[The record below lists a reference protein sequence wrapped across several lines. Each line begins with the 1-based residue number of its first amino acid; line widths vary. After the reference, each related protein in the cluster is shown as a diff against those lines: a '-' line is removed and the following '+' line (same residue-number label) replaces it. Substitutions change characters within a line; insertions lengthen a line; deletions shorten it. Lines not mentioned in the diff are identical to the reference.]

1 MPKQIKTTAT
11 QGFCEGL
18 YQLKKFAEK
27 ELGNIN
33 SYGREFV
40 AKREKTQK
48 LIVEGKLDPIQYANK
63 RKGTTEVY
71 REEIYAEYV
80 QSIGKYEK
88 KLGKHLKAKTV
99 VDMEL
104 LEKLSKASYNIIKTN
119 LFFNSKFKWGQDE
132 ASLTAINKF
141 RDMVAAND
149 ITKYNYFME
158 CFKKGV
164 VEKDITLIQVLD
176 SPVPKLREP
185 EPQDKEDLKAT
196 IVKLAE
202 KLEKADRFMHI
213 NSAEFNAMN
222 TAVISLKAALMED
235 RDDEIGGLL
244 EALQATSMEYAKAKG
259 VGLQSSTMGKIR
271 MDAALDLC
279 NVSSK
284 YMSCYASKERI
295 TEIENFEKEN
305 FSKEI
310 TKDGVLKFVS
320 SEFYKTKEME
330 GLTDYYMNDP
340 LKKLADNLKYIPE
353 EEMDEAEMDAEF
365 M

>member
-1 MPKQIKTTAT
+1 MPKSIKTTAT
-11 QGFCEGL
+11 QGFYEGL
-18 YQLKKFAEK
+18 YQLRKFAEK
-27 ELGNIN
+27 ELGDIN
-33 SYGREFV
+33 SYGRELQ
-40 AKREKTQK
+40 ARREKVQK
-48 LIVEGKLDPIQYANK
+48 LIMADKLDPIKYANN

-71 REEIYAEYV
+71 REEIYAGYV

-88 KLGKHLKAKTV
+88 KLGKNLQEKTV
-99 VDMEL
+99 VDMDL
-104 LEKLSKASYNIIKTN
+104 LEELSKDSYNIINTN

-164 VEKDITLIQVLD
+164 VDKDITLIQVLD

-202 KLEKADRFMHI
+202 KLEKADRFMHK

-222 TAVISLKAALMED
+222 TAVISLKAALLED

-244 EALQATSMEYAKAKG
+244 ETLQATSMEYAKAKG

-271 MDAALDLC
+271 MDTALDLC

-295 TEIENFEKEN
+295 AEIEKFEKEN
-305 FSKEI
+305 FKTEL
-310 TKDGVLKFVS
+310 TKDGVLKFVD
-320 SEFYKTKEME
+320 SEFYKNREME
-330 GLTDYYMNDP
+330 TMMDKYKNDP
-340 LKKLADNLKYIPE
+340 LKKIGNQVFVSEKEL
-353 EEMDEAEMDAEF
+353 EEMELDVSFE
-365 M
+365 

>member
-11 QGFCEGL
+11 QGFYEGL

-27 ELGNIN
+27 ELGDIN
-33 SYGREFV
+33 SYGREFK
-40 AKREKTQK
+40 AKREKVQK
-48 LIVEGKLDPIQYANK
+48 LIEAEKLDPIKYANK

-158 CFKKGV
+158 CFKNDV

-185 EPQDKEDLKAT
+185 VAEDKEELKAT

-202 KLEKADRFMHI
+202 KLEKADRFTHR
-213 NSAEFNAMN
+213 NSAEFNAMKA
-222 TAVISLKAALMED
+222 AVTSLKDALMEN

-244 EALQATSMEYAKAKG
+244 EALQATSMEYVKAKG

-295 TEIENFEKEN
+295 AEIEKFEKEN
-305 FSKEI
+305 FKTEL
-310 TKDGVLKFVS
+310 TKDGVLKFVNGN
-320 SEFYKTKEME
+320 FYKNREIETMMNTYKNDSLKTIGNQVDVSEKEWEEME
-330 GLTDYYMNDP
+330 LDVSF
-340 LKKLADNLKYIPE
+340 E
-353 EEMDEAEMDAEF
+353 
-365 M
+365 

>member
-1 MPKQIKTTAT
+1 MPKSIKTTAT

-27 ELGNIN
+27 ELGDIN
-33 SYGREFV
+33 SYGREFK
-40 AKREKTQK
+40 ARREKVQQ
-48 LIVEGKLDPIQYANK
+48 LIVKGKLDPIEYANK

-71 REEIYAEYV
+71 REEIYAGYV

-88 KLGKHLKAKTV
+88 KLGKNLQEKTV
-99 VDMEL
+99 VDMDL
-104 LEKLSKASYNIIKTN
+104 LEELSKDSYNIIKTN

-149 ITKYNYFME
+149 IIKYNYFME

-164 VEKDITLIQVLD
+164 VEKDINLIQVLH

-202 KLEKADRFMHI
+202 KLEKADRFMHK

-222 TAVISLKAALMED
+222 TAVISLKDALMEN

-244 EALQATSMEYAKAKG
+244 ETLQATSMEYAKAKG

-271 MDAALDLC
+271 MDTALDLC

-295 TEIENFEKEN
+295 AEIEKFEKEN
-305 FSKEI
+305 FKTEL
-310 TKDGVLKFVS
+310 TKNGVLKFVDGDFHKD
-320 SEFYKTKEME
+320 SEIETMMDGYK
-330 GLTDYYMNDP
+330 NDP
-340 LKKLADNLKYIPE
+340 LKKIGNQMFVSEKEL
-353 EEMDEAEMDAEF
+353 EEMELDVSFE
-365 M
+365 